1 MATHTDIRGALV
13 TLVTG
18 LTVGGYVLRVS
29 DASDALDMVS
39 TEQGGHVVAVLVQD
53 APGDQWGGTRSF
65 VAVLSAAAGRGCNE
79 PVARATMS
87 TLAAALRTAMLAQGA
102 LGSIGTQ
109 VIAAQSE
116 TIQRDGDVVVLRQ
129 TYQLQAPA

>member
-1 MATHTDIRGALV
+1 MATHTDIRSALA

-29 DASDALDMVS
+29 DVSDALDMVS

-53 APGDQWGGTRSF
+53 APGDGQRGPRQVEAT
-65 VAVLSAAAGRGCNE
+65 LSAAAGRGCNE
-79 PVARATMS
+79 AAARATMS